1 MANLPLIKRPRVF
14 RMVETV
20 PELELFPRR
29 IKLREDLDEDGT
41 EDEGGGFWD
50 WLNSD
55 AGQKLTSTAAQIA
68 AQKAGSPI
76 VYPVGTGTYTPSRA
90 YQSSASLSPVLLYGG
105 LALVA
110 FLMLKKR

>member
-1 MANLPLIKRPRVF
+1 MANMPLVKRPRTF
-14 RMVETV
+14 RMVDTI
-20 PELELFPRR
+20 PELSLFPRR
-29 IKLREDLDEDGT
+29 LRLREDFDEDGT
-41 EDEGGGFWD
+41 EDTGGFWD